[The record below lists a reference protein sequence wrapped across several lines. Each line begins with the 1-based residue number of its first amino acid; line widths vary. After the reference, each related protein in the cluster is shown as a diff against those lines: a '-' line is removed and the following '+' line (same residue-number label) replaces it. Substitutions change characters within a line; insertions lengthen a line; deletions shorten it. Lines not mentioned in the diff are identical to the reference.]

1 MDNVFAITRNLIRFL
16 LSCYIFLIFSCSS
29 NNKGDQ
35 FFEVKID
42 GVLWQAYPHEQSGSY
57 NLKYKPFS
65 HQLSILAI
73 AKDSSRIEISFHA
86 PDQLQK
92 GNYPSTT
99 NDNGIQS
106 GIFYFPE
113 GKKSTKQMASITY
126 EFPVQEN
133 TINISKIDKSNPE
146 YYIIEGT
153 FSCTLYALY
162 ADNLKQRSKLTS
174 GRFKVLYYLNSDNP
188 AF

>member
-1 MDNVFAITRNLIRFL
+1 MDNVFAITKNLIRLL
-16 LSCYIFLIFSCSS
+16 LSCYIFLIFSCSNS
-29 NNKGDQ
+29 KVDQ

-42 GVLWQAYPHEQSGSY
+42 GVLWQAYPNKQSGSY

-73 AKDSSRIEISFHA
+73 AKDSSRIEISFHD
-86 PDQLQK
+86 PDQLQV
-92 GNYPSTT
+92 GNYPSVK

-106 GIFYFPE
+106 GIFYFPKN
-113 GKKSTKQMASITY
+113 KKSSKQMASVTY
-126 EFPVQEN
+126 EFPIQEN

-153 FSCTLYALY
+153 FSCILYALY
-162 ADNLKQRSKLTS
+162 ADKLKQRIPLTS
-174 GRFKVLYYLNSDNP
+174 GRFKVLYYLDSDNP

>member
-1 MDNVFAITRNLIRFL
+1 MDNVFASNRNLIRVL
-16 LSCYIFLIFSCSS
+16 LSCCIFLLFSCR
-29 NNKGDQ
+29 NKVDQ

-42 GVLWQAYPHEQSGSY
+42 GILWQAKPNTEFERY
-57 NLKYKPFS
+57 NLKYKPLS
-65 HQLSILAI
+65 HQLSIFTV
-73 AKDSSRIEISFHA
+73 AKDSSWIEISFHA
-86 PDQLQK
+86 PNQLQI
-92 GNYPSTT
+92 GNYPSIK

-106 GIFYFPE
+106 GIFYFPKD
-113 GKKSTKQMASITY
+113 KKSNKQMASITY

-153 FSCTLYALY
+153 FSCILYALY
-162 ADNLKQRSKLTS
+162 TDNLQQRTRLTS
-174 GRFKVLYYLNSDNP
+174 GRFKVLYYLDSDNP